1 MSTKLRLMMI
11 TIIFVVSI
19 LSAVKVRVLIYQLIG
34 EVSDQSA
41 SRWIGKK
48 GDSIPTSGDPIPTHR
63 VKRRRGS
70 KPGAARVTTAVIPNL
85 RLPSPQSLL
94 NGITDNTTVFC
105 KETVN
110 LHKNVSRMKRK
121 DELFVHL
128 KYVLRIRG
136 EAGCNANQ
144 PCLSPRYYP
153 VYQISSPSSLAL
165 VIYHLSIP
173 SQHSWPSTSSF
184 ILNNFSR
191 GPRTAL
197 RYIVNPFY
205 LSFFSSFS
213 IKRHEKL

>member
-94 NGITDNTTVFC
+94 NGITDNTTDHSTQDAESGLNGQSLLQGDSKLNAVTQERLAYE
-105 KETVN
+105 KEGRT
-110 LHKNVSRMKRK
+110 
-121 DELFVHL
+121 
-128 KYVLRIRG
+128 I
-136 EAGCNANQ
+136 C
-144 PCLSPRYYP
+144 
-153 VYQISSPSSLAL
+153 SS
-165 VIYHLSIP
+165 
-173 SQHSWPSTSSF
+173 
-184 ILNNFSR
+184 
-191 GPRTAL
+191 
-197 RYIVNPFY
+197 
-205 LSFFSSFS
+205 
-213 IKRHEKL
+213 